1 MSRVSVEKE
10 QHVLIAE
17 DNSELADLFATWLSP
32 TYHVDTACEFE
43 EATQKVNSSIDVVLL
58 DRQISRYSE
67 AKMLQKIR
75 YDQYRIQSAV
85 ITAIEPDFNIAETGF
100 DDYIV
105 KPISCRTLIEFTSAL
120 ITRGEYTKLTNNLYQ
135 LSKKKALLEEQN
147 SQRELRNSN
156 EYEQIVNRL
165 KSIQEHADMTVEEIN
180 HKKAFSELS

>member
-1 MSRVSVEKE
+1 MSKLSVGNE

-17 DNSELADLFATWLSP
+17 DNSELAELFAMWLSP
-32 TYHVDTACEFE
+32 TYHVDTVCELA
-43 EATQKVNSSIDVVLL
+43 EATQKVNSSIDVVLI

-67 AKMLQKIR
+67 AQMLQKIR
-75 YDQYRIQSAV
+75 YDQYRMQSAM
-85 ITAIEPDFNIAETGF
+85 ITAIEPDFNIAETEF

-105 KPISCRTLIEFTSAL
+105 KPVSCRSLIEFISAL
-120 ITRGEYTKLTNNLYQ
+120 ITRGEYTELTNNLYQ

-180 HKKAFSELS
+180 HKKAFTELS